1 MVVHEYNMT
10 KESSIKYNP
19 ALSVADNA
27 KINGVSEDAIRYY
40 IRSRGVD
47 RRYAE
52 KMKVLKSMQDY
63 LEEHPNATKSEVARQ
78 SGRGINTVV
87 RYWDILQGRTR
98 LEPNARKNNL
108 HEQTITALNKR
119 QIAYLDKLPV
129 EFIREYLLQREAQ
142 RDAQETPIAKRD
154 IIKPQPIR
162 VEVPLTAEDISPAE
176 QSKRAAAMLLNKA
189 KNKAQGKNVILD
201 GVEIKY
207 EIRSYPISDVV
218 LYDSKVEPENRMLG
232 HHYEC
237 LITFRGVEFYGVEQM
252 HSALKFNERPYI
264 LNDIMTA
271 ESGVKAKSRSHK
283 YAKMYLYD
291 SDYNLKDA
299 RITALCF
306 LFKYLSVKEYRDRMR
321 ELRGR
326 TLFENKRNYE
336 GGNRMNE
343 DGTMLIGNNGDGRSM
358 MAVRDMM
365 LRYEDEAIAK
375 AEKKKGRSLT
385 DTEREEVI
393 NSVLV
398 AVRTKFE
405 NDPQVKADSD
415 NVIEYIK
422 THTEIIPL
430 RRYWPGKNAKAIIVE
445 FDNCVFDTSVDDEVR
460 KAKGAKITNWNKF
473 YKEYI
478 PQYRLHDG
486 WRKVFEWAD
495 ANGIL
500 IGVLGKAKTDL
511 VRRTFEV
518 NGLRYNAIEYA
529 SNASRQQGY
538 NIIDGLKVRPEQVLC
553 YVSGSKQGVKQAKE
567 SGFRFIGATWDATDI
582 DALANETTINNP
594 ADIIDILSSTP
605 TEQKIEKTLSI
616 AKQSKKDNLKYTDR
630 YVYFFQDTPLSNWW
644 TSTPAI
650 PYDGHHFNSSEA
662 LFMYL
667 KAKGMGDDEIAM
679 QIVEVDNNTS
689 LSDNKRFA
697 KVKALGKKCKF
708 DEAIYLEKR
717 EEWMFTTISA
727 KYEVDEEFRS
737 VLMSDKYKGLSFVEA
752 SPFDAV
758 WGIATKATKNVIA
771 EGESAWKGLNLLGKL
786 LTKLRDEKL
795 KQYHP

>member
-1 MVVHEYNMT
+1 MPR
-10 KESSIKYNP
+10 ESRITYDPK
-19 ALSVADNA
+19 LSVAANA
-27 KINGVSEDAIRYY
+27 KKCGVTEDAIRYY
-40 IRSRGVD
+40 IRTRSID
-47 RRYAE
+47 RRYE
-52 KMKVLKSMQDY
+52 GKMKVLEELKAY
-63 LEEHPNATKSEVARQ
+63 IEEHPNATRAELSKAT
-78 SGRGINTVV
+78 GHGINTIR
-87 RYWDILQGRTR
+87 RYWLAAHGTGEIQPSKD
-98 LEPNARKNNL
+98 PNKAEEL
-108 HEQTITALNKR
+108 ATKR
-119 QIAYLDKLPV
+119 HIAYLDKLPV
-129 EFIREYLLQREAQ
+129 EFIKKYLSQRESEAV
-142 RDAQETPIAKRD
+142 TSVKCD
-154 IIKPQPIR
+154 IIKPQP
-162 VEVPLTAEDISPAE
+162 VSVDVSLTAEDLSVQE
-176 QSKRAAAMLLNKA
+176 QSKRAATMLLNKA
-189 KNKAQGKNVILD
+189 KHKAQGKNVILD
-201 GVEIKY
+201 GVELKY
-207 EIRSYPISDVV
+207 EECAYPIDDVI
-218 LYDSKVEPENRMLG
+218 LYSSKVEPENRMLG

-271 ESGVKAKSRSHK
+271 ESGVQAKSRSHK

-326 TLFENKRNYE
+326 TLFENKGSYE

-405 NDPQVKADSD
+405 NDPQVKTDSD

-430 RRYWPGKNAKAIIVE
+430 RRYWPGENAKAIIVE

-495 ANGIL
+495 ANGVL

-511 VRRTFEV
+511 VRRTFEA
-518 NGLRYNAIEYA
+518 NNIRCNAIEYA
-529 SNASRQQGY
+529 SNASRQHGY
-538 NIIDGLKVRPEQVLC
+538 DVIDGLKVRPEQVLC
-553 YVSGSKQGVKQAKE
+553 YISGSKQGVKQAKE
-567 SGFRFIGATWDATDI
+567 SGFRFLAATWDAKDI
-582 DALANETTINNP
+582 DALKNEQTISCP
-594 ADIIDILSSTP
+594 AEIIDALNNQSTQEP
-605 TEQKIEKTLSI
+605 VAAPNEPK
-616 AKQSKKDNLKYTDR
+616 KQIDLGNIKCSNGYA
-630 YVYFFQDTPLSNWW
+630 YFFQDTPLSNWW
-644 TSTPAI
+644 RSTPSI
-650 PYDGHHFNSSEA
+650 PYDGHKFTSSEA

-667 KAKGMGDDEIAM
+667 KAKGMGDDECALK
-679 QIVEVDNNTS
+679 IVEADNDTS
-689 LSDNKRFA
+689 LTEKKRFA
-697 KVKALGKKCKF
+697 LVKKLGRQCKF
-708 DEAIYLEKR
+708 NEATYLEMR
-717 EEWMFTTISA
+717 EEWMRTALAA
-727 KYEVDEEFRS
+727 KFKIDMAFRD
-737 VLMSDKYKGLSFVEA
+737 VLMAQEFYGLTFVEA

-758 WGIATKATKNVIA
+758 WGIKTSATKKVLA
-771 EGESAWKGLNLLGKL
+771 EGEAAWKGLNLLGKL
-786 LTKLRDEKL
+786 LTKLRDENL
-795 KQYHP
+795 DA

>member
-1 MVVHEYNMT
+1 MPSRV
-10 KESSIKYNP
+10 KIQYNP
-19 ALSVADNA
+19 SLSIAENA
-27 KINGVSEDAIRYY
+27 ERNGVNEDAIRYY
-40 IRSRGVD
+40 IRTRGVD

-63 LEEHPNATKSEVARQ
+63 LDEHPNATKAEVARQ

-87 RYWDILQGRTR
+87 RYWDILQGRAR
-98 LEPNARKNNL
+98 LEPNARKTET

-119 QIAYLDKLPV
+119 QIAYLDKLPA
-129 EFIREYLLQREAQ
+129 EFIREYLLLREAQ
-142 RDAQETPIAKRD
+142 GKTQETPIAKRD
-154 IIKPQPIR
+154 VVKPQPVSI
-162 VEVPLTAEDISPAE
+162 EVPLTAEDISSEE
-176 QSKRAAAMLLNKA
+176 QTKRAATMLLNKA

-201 GVEIKY
+201 GVELKY
-207 EIRSYPISDVV
+207 EEHAYPIDDVI
-218 LYDSKVEPENRMLG
+218 LYDSKVEPEDRMLG

-271 ESGVKAKSRSHK
+271 KNGVQAKDRSHK

-306 LFKYLSVKEYRDRMR
+306 LFKYLSVKEYRDRLR
-321 ELRGR
+321 ELRGK
-326 TLFENKRNYE
+326 TLFENKRSYE
-336 GGNRMNE
+336 GGNRMN
-343 DGTMLIGNNGDGRSM
+343 DDKTMLIGNNGDGRSM

-365 LRYEDEAIAK
+365 LRYEDEAITQ
-375 AEKKKGRSLT
+375 AEQHKGRSLT
-385 DTEREEVI
+385 DNEREEVI
-393 NSVLV
+393 NGVLV
-398 AVRTKFE
+398 AVRAKFE

-415 NVIEYIK
+415 NVIKYIK

-430 RRYWPGKNAKAIIVE
+430 RRYWPGEDAKAIIFE
-445 FDNCVFDTSVDDEVR
+445 FDNCVFDTSADDEVR

-478 PQYRLHDG
+478 PQYKLHDG

-495 ANGIL
+495 ANNIL

-511 VRRTFEV
+511 VRRTFEA
-518 NGLRYNAIEYA
+518 NRLRYNAIEYA

-553 YVSGSKQGVKQAKE
+553 YISGSKQGVKQAKE
-567 SGFRFIGATWDATDI
+567 SGFRFFAATWDTKEI

-594 ADIIDILSSTP
+594 ADIIDILNSTP

-616 AKQSKKDNLKYTDR
+616 AKQSKKDNLKCTDR
-630 YVYFFQDTPLSNWW
+630 YVYFFQNTPLSNWW
-644 TSTPAI
+644 KSTPAI
-650 PYDGHHFNSSEA
+650 PYDGHHFTSSEA

-679 QIVEVDNNTS
+679 QIVEVDNNAS
-689 LSDNKRFA
+689 LADNKRFA

-737 VLMSDKYKGLSFVEA
+737 VLMSDKYKGLSFVQA

-758 WGIATKATKNVIA
+758 WGIKTTATKKVLS
-771 EGESAWKGLNLLGKL
+771 EGESAWKGLNLLGEL

>member
-1 MVVHEYNMT
+1 MT
-10 KESSIKYNP
+10 KKSNIKYIP
-19 ALSVADNA
+19 SLSIAENA
-27 KINGVSEDAIRYY
+27 VRNGVNQDAIRYY
-40 IRSRGVD
+40 IRTRGVD

-63 LEEHPNATKSEVARQ
+63 LKEHPNASKAVVARQ

-87 RYWDILQGRTR
+87 RYWDILQGRKR
-98 LEPNARKNNL
+98 LKPSSRKYNT
-108 HEQTITALNKR
+108 QSQKVTALNKR
-119 QIAYLDKLPV
+119 QIEYLDKLPLDL
-129 EFIREYLLQREAQ
+129 IREYLEQREA
-142 RDAQETPIAKRD
+142 AANAITEVAPIVKGD
-154 IIKPQPIR
+154 VIKPQS
-162 VEVPLTAEDISPAE
+162 VSVKVPLTAEDISSEE
-176 QSKRAAAMLLNKA
+176 QAKRAATMLLNKA
-189 KNKAQGKNVILD
+189 KHKAQGKNVILD
-201 GVEIKY
+201 GVELKY
-207 EIRSYPISDVV
+207 EECAYPIDDVI
-218 LYDSKVEPENRMLG
+218 LYSSKVEPENRMLG

-252 HSALKFNERPYI
+252 HSALI

-271 ESGVKAKSRSHK
+271 ESGVQAKSRSHK

-326 TLFENKRNYE
+326 TLFENKGSYE

-365 LRYEDEAIAK
+365 LKYEDEAIAQ
-375 AEKKKGRSLT
+375 AEQQKGRSLT
-385 DTEREEVI
+385 DNEREEVL
-393 NSVLV
+393 NGVL
-398 AVRTKFE
+398 ATVRAKFE

-422 THTEIIPL
+422 THTDIIPL
-430 RRYWPGKNAKAIIVE
+430 RRYWPGEDAKAIIFE
-445 FDNCVFDTSVDDEVR
+445 FDNCVFDTSADDEVR

-478 PQYRLHDG
+478 PQYKLHDG

-495 ANGIL
+495 ANGVL

-511 VRRTFEV
+511 VRRTFEA
-518 NGLRYNAIEYA
+518 NEIRCDAIEYA
-529 SNASRQQGY
+529 SNASRQHGY
-538 NIIDGLKVRPEQVLC
+538 DIIDGLKVRPEQVLC
-553 YVSGSKQGVKQAKE
+553 YISGSKQGVKQAKE
-567 SGFRFIGATWDATDI
+567 SGFRFIGATWDAKDI

-594 ADIIDILSSTP
+594 ADIIDILNSTP
-605 TEQKIEKTLSI
+605 TEQKIEKPLSI
-616 AKQSKKDNLKYTDR
+616 AKQSIKDNLKCTDR

-644 TSTPAI
+644 KSTPAI
-650 PYDGHHFNSSEA
+650 PYDGHHFTSSEA

-679 QIVEVDNNTS
+679 QIVEVDNNAS
-689 LSDNKRFA
+689 LADNKRFA

-737 VLMSDKYKGLSFVEA
+737 VLMSDKYKGLTFVEA

-758 WGIATKATKNVIA
+758 WGIKTTATKKVLS

-795 KQYHP
+795 K

>member
-1 MVVHEYNMT
+1 MSI
-10 KESSIKYNP
+10 ESKIKYNP

-27 KINGVSEDAIRYY
+27 KQNGVSEDAIRYY
-40 IRSRGVD
+40 IRTRGVD

-52 KMKVLKSMQDY
+52 KIKVLKSMQDY
-63 LEEHPNATKSEVARQ
+63 LDEHPNATKAEVARQ

-119 QIAYLDKLPV
+119 QIAYLDKLPI

-176 QSKRAAAMLLNKA
+176 QSKRAATMLLNKA

-201 GVEIKY
+201 GIELKY
-207 EIRSYPISDVV
+207 EEHAYPIDDVI
-218 LYDSKVEPENRMLG
+218 LYSSTVEPENRMLG

-237 LITFRGVEFYGVEQM
+237 LITFRGVEFYAVEQM

-271 ESGVKAKSRSHK
+271 ESGVQAKDRSHK

-306 LFKYLSVKEYRDRMR
+306 LFKYLSVKEYRDRLR
-321 ELRGR
+321 ELRGK
-326 TLFENKRNYE
+326 TLFENKGSYE

-365 LRYEDEAIAK
+365 LRYEDEAIAE
-375 AEKKKGRSLT
+375 AEQQKGRSLT
-385 DTEREEVI
+385 DTEREEVL
-393 NSVLV
+393 NGVLI
-398 AVRTKFE
+398 AVRRKFE
-405 NDPQVKADSD
+405 SDPQVKADSD
-415 NVIEYIK
+415 NVIKYIK
-422 THTEIIPL
+422 EHSDIIPL
-430 RRYWPGKNAKAIIVE
+430 KRYWPGENAKAIIVE
-445 FDNCVFDTSVDDEVR
+445 FDNCVFDTSADDEVR

-478 PQYRLHDG
+478 PKYRLHNG
-486 WRKVFEWAD
+486 WREVFEWAD
-495 ANGIL
+495 TNGVL

-511 VRRTFEV
+511 VRRTFEA

-529 SNASRQQGY
+529 SNASRQHAY
-538 NIIDGLKVRPEQVLC
+538 DIIDGLKVRPEQVLC
-553 YVSGSKQGVKQAKE
+553 YISGSKQGVKQAKE
-567 SGFRFIGATWDATDI
+567 GGFRFFAATWDATDTKCFKG
-582 DALANETTINNP
+582 NETITAPI
-594 ADIIDILSSTP
+594 DIIAKLS
-605 TEQKIEKTLSI
+605 
-616 AKQSKKDNLKYTDR
+616 
-630 YVYFFQDTPLSNWW
+630 
-644 TSTPAI
+644 
-650 PYDGHHFNSSEA
+650 
-662 LFMYL
+662 
-667 KAKGMGDDEIAM
+667 
-679 QIVEVDNNTS
+679 
-689 LSDNKRFA
+689 
-697 KVKALGKKCKF
+697 
-708 DEAIYLEKR
+708 
-717 EEWMFTTISA
+717 
-727 KYEVDEEFRS
+727 
-737 VLMSDKYKGLSFVEA
+737 
-752 SPFDAV
+752 
-758 WGIATKATKNVIA
+758 
-771 EGESAWKGLNLLGKL
+771 
-786 LTKLRDEKL
+786 
-795 KQYHP
+795 

>member
-1 MVVHEYNMT
+1 MT

-19 ALSVADNA
+19 ALSIAENA
-27 KINGVSEDAIRYY
+27 KQNGVTEDAIRYY
-40 IRSRGVD
+40 IRTRGID

-63 LEEHPNATKSEVARQ
+63 LDEHPNATKAEVARQ

-87 RYWDILQGRTR
+87 RYWDILQGRKR
-98 LEPNARKNNL
+98 LKPSSRKSNT
-108 HEQTITALNKR
+108 QSQKVSALNKR
-119 QIAYLDKLPV
+119 QIEYLDKLPLDL
-129 EFIREYLLQREAQ
+129 IREYLEQREA
-142 RDAQETPIAKRD
+142 AANAITEVAPIVKGD
-154 IIKPQPIR
+154 VIKPQP
-162 VEVPLTAEDISPAE
+162 VSVKVPLTAKDLSSEE
-176 QSKRAAAMLLNKA
+176 QSKRYAVMLMNKA
-189 KNKAQGKNVILD
+189 KHKAQGKNVILD
-201 GVEIKY
+201 GVELKY
-207 EIRSYPISDVV
+207 EEHAYPIDDVI
-218 LYDSKVEPENRMLG
+218 LYSSKVEPENRMLG

-271 ESGVKAKSRSHK
+271 ESGVQAKSRSHK

-306 LFKYLSVKEYRDRMR
+306 LFKYLSVKEYRDRLR

-326 TLFENKRNYE
+326 TLFENKGDYE

-422 THTEIIPL
+422 THIEIIPL
-430 RRYWPGKNAKAIIVE
+430 RRYWPGENAKAIIVE

-486 WRKVFEWAD
+486 WRRVFEWAD
-495 ANGIL
+495 ANGVL

-511 VRRTFEV
+511 VRRTFEA
-518 NGLRYNAIEYA
+518 NGIRYNAIEYA
-529 SNASRQQGY
+529 SNASRQHGY
-538 NIIDGLKVRPEQVLC
+538 DIIDGLKVRPEQVLC
-553 YVSGSKQGVKQAKE
+553 YISGSKQGVKQAKE
-567 SGFRFIGATWDATDI
+567 SGFRFFAATWDATDTKCFKG
-582 DALANETTINNP
+582 NETITAPI
-594 ADIIDILSSTP
+594 DIIAKLS
-605 TEQKIEKTLSI
+605 
-616 AKQSKKDNLKYTDR
+616 
-630 YVYFFQDTPLSNWW
+630 
-644 TSTPAI
+644 
-650 PYDGHHFNSSEA
+650 
-662 LFMYL
+662 
-667 KAKGMGDDEIAM
+667 
-679 QIVEVDNNTS
+679 
-689 LSDNKRFA
+689 
-697 KVKALGKKCKF
+697 
-708 DEAIYLEKR
+708 
-717 EEWMFTTISA
+717 
-727 KYEVDEEFRS
+727 
-737 VLMSDKYKGLSFVEA
+737 
-752 SPFDAV
+752 
-758 WGIATKATKNVIA
+758 
-771 EGESAWKGLNLLGKL
+771 
-786 LTKLRDEKL
+786 
-795 KQYHP
+795 

>member
-1 MVVHEYNMT
+1 MS
-10 KESSIKYNP
+10 KESTIKYDP
-19 ALSVADNA
+19 SLSIAENA
-27 KINGVSEDAIRYY
+27 KRNGVTEDAIRYY
-40 IRSRGVD
+40 IRTRGVD
-47 RRYAE
+47 RRYEE
-52 KMKVLKSMQDY
+52 KKKVLKSMKDY
-63 LEEHPNATKSEVARQ
+63 LKEHPNATKAEVARQ

-87 RYWDILQGRTR
+87 RYWDILQGKAKLQPRARAT
-98 LEPNARKNNL
+98 NAQK
-108 HEQTITALNKR
+108 QPITALNKR
-119 QIAYLDKLPV
+119 QIAYLDKLPI
-129 EFIREYLLQREAQ
+129 EFIREYLLQRESQ
-142 RDAQETPIAKRD
+142 VTPIVKSD
-154 IIKPQPIR
+154 IVKPQPVI
-162 VEVPLTAEDISPAE
+162 VEVPLTAEDLSSEE
-176 QSKRAAAMLLNKA
+176 QSERAATMLLNRA
-189 KNKAQGKNVILD
+189 KHKAQGKNIILD
-201 GVEIKY
+201 GVELKY
-207 EIRSYPISDVV
+207 EKRTYPIEDVI
-218 LYDSKVEPENRMLG
+218 LYSSKVEPENRMLG

-271 ESGVKAKSRSHK
+271 ENGVQAKSRSHK

-326 TLFENKRNYE
+326 ILFENKGAYE

-385 DTEREEVI
+385 DTERNEVI
-393 NSVLV
+393 NSVLD

-415 NVIEYIK
+415 NVIKYIK
-422 THTEIIPL
+422 EHPDIIPL
-430 RRYWPGKNAKAIIVE
+430 RRNWPGENAKAIIVE

-511 VRRTFEV
+511 VRRTFEAY
-518 NGLRYNAIEYA
+518 NIRCNAIEYA
-529 SNASRQQGY
+529 SNASRQHGY
-538 NIIDGLKVRPEQVLC
+538 DIIDGLKVRPEQVLC
-553 YVSGSKQGVKQAKE
+553 YISGSKQGVKQAKE
-567 SGFRFIGATWDATDI
+567 SGFRFLAATWDAKDI
-582 DALANETTINNP
+582 DALKNEQTISSP
-594 ADIIDILSSTP
+594 AEIIDALNNQSTEEP
-605 TEQKIEKTLSI
+605 VAAPNEPK
-616 AKQSKKDNLKYTDR
+616 KQIDSGNIKCSNGYA
-630 YVYFFQDTPLSNWW
+630 YFFQDTPLSNWW
-644 TSTPAI
+644 RSTPSI
-650 PYDGHHFNSSEA
+650 PYDGHKFTSSEA

-667 KAKGMGDDEIAM
+667 KAKGMGDDDIAM
-679 QIVEVDNNTS
+679 QIVEVDNNAS
-689 LSDNKRFA
+689 LADNKRFA
-697 KVKALGKKCKF
+697 KVKALGKKSKF
-708 DEAIYLEKR
+708 NEAIYLKKR
-717 EEWMFTTISA
+717 EEWMFAAISA
-727 KYEVDEEFRS
+727 KYEVDKDFRS
-737 VLMSDKYKGLSFVEA
+737 VLMADRHKGLTFVEA
-752 SPFDAV
+752 APKDKV
-758 WGIATKATKNVIA
+758 WGIATSATKKVLA
-771 EGESAWKGLNLLGKL
+771 EGEAAWKGLNLLGKL

-795 KQYHP
+795 KE

>member
-1 MVVHEYNMT
+1 MNTKEGLNLLDMS

-27 KINGVSEDAIRYY
+27 KQNGVSEDAIRYY
-40 IRSRGVD
+40 IRTRGVD

-63 LEEHPNATKSEVARQ
+63 LNEHPNATKAEVARQ

-98 LEPNARKNNL
+98 LEPNARKTET

-201 GVEIKY
+201 GIELKY
-207 EIRSYPISDVV
+207 DEHAYPIDDVI
-218 LYDSKVEPENRMLG
+218 LYSSKVEPENRMLG

-271 ESGVKAKSRSHK
+271 ESGVQAKDRSHK

-306 LFKYLSVKEYRDRMR
+306 LFKYLSVKEYRDRLR
-321 ELRGR
+321 ELRGK
-326 TLFENKRNYE
+326 TLFENKGSYE
-336 GGNRMNE
+336 GGNRMNA
-343 DGTMLIGNNGDGRSM
+343 DKTMLIGNNGDGRSM

-365 LRYEDEAIAK
+365 LRYEDAAIA
-375 AEKKKGRSLT
+375 EVEQMKGRSLT
-385 DTEREEVI
+385 DAEREEVL
-393 NSVLV
+393 NGVL
-398 AVRTKFE
+398 ATVRAKFE

-422 THTEIIPL
+422 THTDIIPL
-430 RRYWPGKNAKAIIVE
+430 RRYWPGEDAKAIIFE
-445 FDNCVFDTSVDDEVR
+445 FDNCVFDTSADDEVR

-478 PQYRLHDG
+478 PQYKLHDG

-495 ANGIL
+495 ANGVL

-511 VRRTFEV
+511 VRRTFEA
-518 NGLRYNAIEYA
+518 NEIRCDAIEYA
-529 SNASRQQGY
+529 SNASRQHGY
-538 NIIDGLKVRPEQVLC
+538 DIIDGLKVRPEQVLC
-553 YVSGSKQGVKQAKE
+553 YISGSKQGVKQAKE
-567 SGFRFIGATWDATDI
+567 SGFRFIGATWDAKDI
-582 DALANETTINNP
+582 DALANETIINNP
-594 ADIIDILSSTP
+594 ADIIDILKSSP

-616 AKQSKKDNLKYTDR
+616 AKQSKKDNLKCTDR

-644 TSTPAI
+644 KSTPAI
-650 PYDGHHFNSSEA
+650 PYDGHHFTSSEA

-667 KAKGMGDDEIAM
+667 KAIGMGDDEIAM
-679 QIVEVDNNTS
+679 QIVEVDNNAS
-689 LSDNKRFA
+689 LADNKRFA
-697 KVKALGKKCKF
+697 KVKALGRKCKF
-708 DEAIYLEKR
+708 DEAIYLKKR
-717 EEWMFTTISA
+717 EEWMFAAISA

-737 VLMSDKYKGLSFVEA
+737 VLMSDKYKGLTFVEA

-758 WGIATKATKNVIA
+758 WGIKTTATKKVLS
-771 EGESAWKGLNLLGKL
+771 EGESAWNGLNLLGKL

-795 KQYHP
+795 K

>member
-1 MVVHEYNMT
+1 MS

-40 IRSRGVD
+40 IRTRGVD

-52 KMKVLKSMQDY
+52 KIKVLKSMQDY
-63 LEEHPNATKSEVARQ
+63 LDEHPNATKAEVARQ

-142 RDAQETPIAKRD
+142 RDVQETPIAKRD
-154 IIKPQPIR
+154 IIKPQPIS

-176 QSKRAAAMLLNKA
+176 QSKRAAAVLLNKA
-189 KNKAQGKNVILD
+189 TNKAQGKNVILD
-201 GVEIKY
+201 GVELKY
-207 EIRSYPISDVV
+207 EEHAYPIDDVI
-218 LYDSKVEPENRMLG
+218 LYSSKVEPENRMLG

-271 ESGVKAKSRSHK
+271 ESGVQAKDRSHK

-306 LFKYLSVKEYRDRMR
+306 LFKYLSVKEYRDRLR
-321 ELRGR
+321 ELRGK
-326 TLFENKRNYE
+326 TLFENKGSYE
-336 GGNRMNE
+336 GGNRMNA
-343 DGTMLIGNNGDGRSM
+343 DKTMLIGNNGDGRSM

-365 LRYEDEAIAK
+365 LKYEDEAIAE

-385 DTEREEVI
+385 DTEREEVL
-393 NSVLV
+393 NGVL
-398 AVRTKFE
+398 ATVRVKFE

-422 THTEIIPL
+422 THTDIIPL
-430 RRYWPGKNAKAIIVE
+430 RRYWPGEDAKAIIFE
-445 FDNCVFDTSVDDEVR
+445 FDNCVFDTSADDEVR

-478 PQYRLHDG
+478 PQYKLHDG
-486 WRKVFEWAD
+486 WRNVFEWAD
-495 ANGIL
+495 ANGVL

-511 VRRTFEV
+511 VRRTFEA
-518 NGLRYNAIEYA
+518 NEIRCDAIEYA
-529 SNASRQQGY
+529 SNASRQHGY
-538 NIIDGLKVRPEQVLC
+538 DIIDGLKVRPEQVLC
-553 YVSGSKQGVKQAKE
+553 YISGSKQGIKLAKE
-567 SGFRFIGATWDATDI
+567 SGFRFIGATWDASDTKCFKGNETITAPTDI
-582 DALANETTINNP
+582 
-594 ADIIDILSSTP
+594 
-605 TEQKIEKTLSI
+605 I
-616 AKQSKKDNLKYTDR
+616 AK
-630 YVYFFQDTPLSNWW
+630 LS
-644 TSTPAI
+644 
-650 PYDGHHFNSSEA
+650 
-662 LFMYL
+662 
-667 KAKGMGDDEIAM
+667 
-679 QIVEVDNNTS
+679 
-689 LSDNKRFA
+689 
-697 KVKALGKKCKF
+697 
-708 DEAIYLEKR
+708 
-717 EEWMFTTISA
+717 
-727 KYEVDEEFRS
+727 
-737 VLMSDKYKGLSFVEA
+737 
-752 SPFDAV
+752 
-758 WGIATKATKNVIA
+758 
-771 EGESAWKGLNLLGKL
+771 
-786 LTKLRDEKL
+786 
-795 KQYHP
+795 